1 MFVVAKKGGS
11 EWERTS
17 GAKVRSSWRWP
28 HGDGLPLA
36 VHATS
41 ASPHDV
47 SLVTDTV
54 LESFVD
60 EFPGRLIGDNAYDSD
75 PPDEE
80 LASAGIEMIAP
91 HRGNKKS
98 PRTRRDACCG
108 DIAVIT
114 KWSDCSPGCKASVAW
129 LCDMNTI

>member
-41 ASPHDV
+41 ASPNKV
-47 SLVTDTV
+47 SLVTDTL
-54 LESFVD
+54 LENFVD
-60 EFPGRLIGDNAYDSD
+60 EFPGRLVGDNAYDSD
-75 PPDEE
+75 PPDKE
-80 LASAGIEMIAP
+80 LAAAGIEMIAP
-91 HRGNKKS
+91 HRGNKKARDPGRTPAAAIS
-98 PRTRRDACCG
+98 PSLQSGATVRLDA
-108 DIAVIT
+108 
-114 KWSDCSPGCKASVAW
+114 KLPSPGCA
-129 LCDMNTI
+129 I